1 MLCLQKLPP
10 RAPKDKFPG
19 ALSRFDD
26 FVAFHMTE
34 AMMLHDPVKHGPHW
48 LVLEGCRADQLTM
61 LGWQY
66 HLFASHKYFI
76 WAYEKA
82 LRDECGYTGYQPVG
96 ISVSP
101 CPILSLIEVVTC
113 L

>member
-34 AMMLHDPVKHGPHW
+34 AMMLHDPVGTDP
-48 LVLEGCRADQLTM
+48 
-61 LGWQY
+61 
-66 HLFASHKYFI
+66 
-76 WAYEKA
+76 
-82 LRDECGYTGYQPVG
+82 TGYRTPKD
-96 ISVSP
+96 SETRSR
-101 CPILSLIEVVTC
+101 
-113 L
+113 